1 MNHKFKYIF
10 RKAEY
15 PLNVLYFNPYLD
27 SKYQNLALANI
38 IFFIVPNFLS
48 IYLTNHLEK
57 N

>member
-15 PLNVLYFNPYLD
+15 SLNILYFNPYLD

-38 IFFIVPNFLS
+38 IFFIVPHFLS